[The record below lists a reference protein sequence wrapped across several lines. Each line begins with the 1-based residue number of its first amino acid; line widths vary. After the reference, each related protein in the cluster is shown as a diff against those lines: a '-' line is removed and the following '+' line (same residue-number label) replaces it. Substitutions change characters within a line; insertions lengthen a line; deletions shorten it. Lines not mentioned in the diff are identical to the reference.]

1 MGLKR
6 GGGVRRRLIV
16 LGSAG
21 GAIADLARGLWQ
33 RGPGRR
39 WLVPLAVFLCV
50 FGLILTLA
58 TAVEALAPFI
68 YAIF

>member
-1 MGLKR
+1 VGVKRR
-6 GGGVRRRLIV
+6 GGLRRRLIV
-16 LGSAG
+16 LESAAGSIG
-21 GAIADLARGLWQ
+21 DLVRGLW
-33 RGPGRR
+33 RSESGKR

-50 FGLILTLA
+50 FGLVLTLA